1 MMKQSKKLSYSSYG
15 SGNIFYALFI
25 PEGPI
30 KDCID
35 AIRYISSPT
44 EKKSAHITVRGPYK
58 EQIKKS
64 RLEKLN
70 FALRGNLVHISNPGN
85 FFNNKDQNTVFF
97 NCQGTQL
104 ESVWKK
110 KDYGYHPHITLY
122 DGSDKSFAQELYNV
136 LGNYQFDLSFEAE
149 KLVMITRSKGQTSME
164 LSFSLNNELFRPW
177 GKDFL
182 NTTHL
187 IDNMSTDEKISL
199 ISKITKNLQNLS
211 IETTS
216 SQPKVSFINY

>member
-1 MMKQSKKLSYSSYG
+1 MQQSKKSSYR
-15 SGNIFYALFI
+15 SCEPGNIFYALFV

-44 EKKSAHITVRGPYK
+44 EKKPAHITVRGPYK

-64 RLEKLN
+64 QVEKLN
-70 FALRGNLVHISNPGN
+70 YALKGNLIHVFHPGN
-85 FFNNKDQNTVFF
+85 FFENEGQNTVFL
-97 NCQGTQL
+97 NCTGTNL

-122 DGSDKSFAQELYNV
+122 DGDDKNYAQELYDV
-136 LGNYQFDLSFEAE
+136 LGNYHFDLSFVAE

-164 LSFSLNNELFRPW
+164 LSFSLNSELFKLL
-177 GKDFL
+177 GKNFSKDAQSI
-182 NTTHL
+182 N
-187 IDNMSTDEKISL
+187 DMSKDKKLSL
-199 ISKITKNLQNLS
+199 VSRIANNLQDLS
-211 IETTS
+211 LEATS
-216 SQPKVSFINY
+216 S